1 MQTISVYI
9 AVRWMGRNKNMH
21 GAIIFLTGL
30 FAGGVV
36 GVAAMCLV
44 QVTKCA
50 ECPQGKEHVSK
61 DER

>member
-1 MQTISVYI
+1 
-9 AVRWMGRNKNMH
+9 MH